1 MYIYIYGRR
10 AAHHWSLPEV
20 FRFLPRWCQT
30 SRKWWKPSTARCPP
44 SMTWLRLL
52 KRRTTP
58 HLWSATGWLLSYLY
72 IYMEIEWSNFT
83 TTEITTYNCVFLW
96 CIYICIYINLWQI
109 GGWTNTLTFAW
120 HLGSYTSACV
130 YIWGWWMIYA
140 ELLGSWRNSSESLP
154 STWRRLKWTI
164 STRLLRAPSCMRF
177 LPSLD
182 MHVYSQF
189 CFHVLCQL
197 YRFCITQDF
206 FRWV

>member
-72 IYMEIEWSNFT
+72 IYIWKLNEQISPPLKSQHT
-83 TTEITTYNCVFLW
+83 TVCFYGVYIYMYIYKSLTNWRVDQHSDFCMTSWFIHQCMCIYMRMVDDLRRIVGKLEEQYMTEIKMDDLDKTPKSPKLHAFLTLFGYA
-96 CIYICIYINLWQI
+96 CI
-109 GGWTNTLTFAW
+109 
-120 HLGSYTSACV
+120 
-130 YIWGWWMIYA
+130 
-140 ELLGSWRNSSESLP
+140 
-154 STWRRLKWTI
+154 
-164 STRLLRAPSCMRF
+164 
-177 LPSLD
+177 
-182 MHVYSQF
+182 
-189 CFHVLCQL
+189 
-197 YRFCITQDF
+197 
-206 FRWV
+206 